1 MLNGPWCTLSAI
13 SLSFVRRNSDDC
25 QCNEYFVWR
34 IFKTKN
40 RGTLRNFFGHLWR
53 AKWHARAFSSLNRSP
68 AGLKIQYR
76 RTGDSLCSLQ
86 FCNYFET
93 FQCMLIFWDFSMHV
107 AVLRSKLQRDHRRLD
122 KLDHVSEEMETFW
135 FWLHVVELNPAGSPA
150 VNPSVGSPP
159 KIRW

>member
-13 SLSFVRRNSDDC
+13 SLSFVRTNSDD
-25 QCNEYFVWR
+25 CNEYFVWR

-40 RGTLRNFFGHLWR
+40 RGTLRNFFWPSLNS
-53 AKWHARAFSSLNRSP
+53 HARAFSSLSRSP

-76 RTGDSLCSLQ
+76 RTCDSLCSLQ